1 MRGNIVISAMHVYCI
16 YRH

>member
-1 MRGNIVISAMHVYCI
+1 MHGNIVISAMNVYCV